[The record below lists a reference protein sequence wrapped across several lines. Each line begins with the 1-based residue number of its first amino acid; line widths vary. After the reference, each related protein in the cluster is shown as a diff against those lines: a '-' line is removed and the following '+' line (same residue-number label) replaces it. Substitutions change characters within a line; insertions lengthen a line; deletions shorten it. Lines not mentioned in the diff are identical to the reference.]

1 MSLPKKIEIEYFD
14 EVSRTITYDFQVTIK
29 GKSFSGYV
37 TGNISW
43 NEIIAEHSLRWETP
57 GHPEFDEQETHE
69 FIAMLFD
76 IL

>member
-37 TGNISW
+37 TGNIS
-43 NEIIAEHSLRWETP
+43 
-57 GHPEFDEQETHE
+57 
-69 FIAMLFD
+69 
-76 IL
+76 